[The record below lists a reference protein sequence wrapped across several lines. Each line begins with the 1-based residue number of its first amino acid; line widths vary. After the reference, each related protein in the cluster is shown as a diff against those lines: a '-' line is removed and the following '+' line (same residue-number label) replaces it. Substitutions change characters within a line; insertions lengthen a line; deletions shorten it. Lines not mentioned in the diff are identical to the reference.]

1 MILHHAIRVGLL
13 ATISMSQP
21 RITERTLA
29 DIAVISIPASI
40 KNETNRAYTEEQTSR
55 LTFQFSSTYF
65 WASLGS
71 ITTYKELMIVSIMG
85 PDATDAEYAA
95 LPRAINMRYEQRKKI
110 QTSAVG
116 SGTLTITEGIY
127 TRGSLSEPSVEYVYS
142 DKARRLQLA
151 WHAVKNEVDVA
162 TAVAQIARIASSF
175 RIIRDP
181 ITTFAEMRA
190 APGKD
195 TASRAG
201 KLATVKAM
209 LQREGYASLEPGK
222 PVLRNGVYLE
232 WMSDPEPRYQLL
244 VPLGRVRAAAN
255 GSVVNRPRPAF
266 RASDP
271 KRPPMAGTIGWR
283 EIADGE
289 WVFGNQDD
297 DYLPFKGVGALL
309 AAAQQDR
316 AFVYFYYVATVRVEE
331 QSDDRLLTSL
341 RWFLDGLPDV
351 QRRWRD
357 GTLVTPGTPEKD

>member
-1 MILHHAIRVGLL
+1 MTLHQAIRGGLL
-13 ATISMSQP
+13 ATFVMSQP

-65 WASLGS
+65 WASFGS
-71 ITTYKELMIVSIMG
+71 ITTYKELMIVSIMA

-95 LPRAINMRYEQRKKI
+95 LPRAINLRYEQRKKI
-110 QTSAVG
+110 KTTAVG
-116 SGTLTITEGIY
+116 SGTLTVTEGIY
-127 TRGSLSEPSVEYVYS
+127 TRGSVTEPAVEYVYS
-142 DKARRLQLA
+142 DRARRLQLA
-151 WHAVKNEVDVA
+151 WHAVKREVDVA
-162 TAVAQIARIASSF
+162 TGIAQIARIASSF
-175 RIIRDP
+175 RITRDP
-181 ITTFAEMRA
+181 TTTFAEMRA
-190 APGKD
+190 APVKD
-195 TASRAG
+195 VAARAG
-201 KLATVKAM
+201 KLAMVRTM
-209 LQREGYASLEPGK
+209 LQHEGYASLEPGV

-244 VPLGRVRAAAN
+244 VPLGRVRAPAN

-289 WVFGNQDD
+289 WSFRNQDD
-297 DYLPFKGVGALL
+297 DYLPFRGIGLALT
-309 AAAQQDR
+309 AAQQDR
-316 AFVYFYYVATVRVEE
+316 DFVYFYYVGTVRVEE
-331 QSDDRLLTSL
+331 ESDNRLLTSL
-341 RWFLDGLPDV
+341 RWLLDGLPDV
-351 QRRWRD
+351 QRRWRE